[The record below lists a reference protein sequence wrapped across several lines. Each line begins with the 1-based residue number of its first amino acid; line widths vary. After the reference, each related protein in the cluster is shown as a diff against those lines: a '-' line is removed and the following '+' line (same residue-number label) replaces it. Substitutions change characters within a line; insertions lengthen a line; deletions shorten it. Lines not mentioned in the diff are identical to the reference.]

1 MDEKIREK
9 IEYALELILQGQ
21 EDGVELLYGAMGRTM
36 LFVANGVISDTAL
49 AEDVVQESFIRIV
62 QGIKSYRSG
71 TNGYAWV
78 CRIVRNTAINYA
90 RSAGNRRWQSLDE
103 FDRASECSFEEKS
116 QSVLLVEQLMRE
128 LSPERREMI
137 YMKYFLDMTV
147 REIAK
152 EIGKSKSYIAKEICR
167 AEEEM
172 KKKLE

>member
-9 IEYALELILQGQ
+9 IEYALELIRQGR

-36 LFVANGVISDTAL
+36 LFVANGVLRDTAL
-49 AEDVVQESFIRIV
+49 AEDIVQESFIRIV

-90 RSAGNRRWQSLDE
+90 RIAGNRRWQSLEE
-103 FDRASECSFEEKS
+103 FDRAAECGFEEKS

-128 LSPERREMI
+128 LSPERREVI
-137 YMKYFLDMTV
+137 YMKYFLDMTG